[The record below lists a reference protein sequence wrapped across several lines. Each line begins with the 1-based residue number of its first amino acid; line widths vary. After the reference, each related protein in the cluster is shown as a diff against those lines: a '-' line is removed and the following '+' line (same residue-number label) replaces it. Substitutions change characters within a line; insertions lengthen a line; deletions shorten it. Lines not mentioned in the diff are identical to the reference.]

1 MKKALTLISVLTL
14 CLASYAQDDVQKAAA
29 AAAAAMY
36 AAPEQPKELAK
47 PVYWKNS
54 AEFSLGF
61 NQTGF
66 FNWAAGGNNSVTL
79 GAGMDLKANYQK
91 DLATWTNRLQTDY
104 GFLWS
109 SDKQGLVQKNKDRI
123 KFESKFA
130 YKTAKDSK
138 WNYSASLD
146 FRSQFARGYKD
157 FEEIE
162 GEWVGKKVSAALSP
176 AYLDL
181 ALGLEWKPNDWFD
194 LNLSPLDGGVVIC
207 TDKDLRSTYG
217 MKLVNELDPLSEYKS
232 TLFQL
237 GARVKGNVAVSINDN
252 FKYET
257 QLVLFYDYLYD
268 YKAENAS
275 KFPIRVNW
283 DNKISFQVGRF
294 FKIALDTWMIYDP
307 LVIFYDQ
314 DPAVGTHKTQFKEFF
329 SVDFT
334 YTFQRK
340 KK

>member
-1 MKKALTLISVLTL
+1 MKKTLALTLTL
-14 CLASYAQDDVQKAAA
+14 ALCIAAHAQDDVQKAAA
-29 AAAAAMY
+29 EAAAALY
-36 AAPEQPKELAK
+36 AAPEQQQEAPK
-47 PVYWKNS
+47 PVYWTNS

-61 NQTGF
+61 NQTSL
-66 FNWAAGGNNSVTL
+66 FNWAAGGNNTVTL
-79 GAGMDLKANYQK
+79 AAGMDLKANYKK
-91 DLATWTNRLQTDY
+91 DLAAWTNRLQTDY

-109 SDKQGLVQKNKDRI
+109 SDKRGLLQKNKDRI

-130 YKTAKDSK
+130 YKTKKDSK

-146 FRSQFARGYKD
+146 FRSQFAPGYKD

-162 GEWVGKKVSAALSP
+162 GKWIGKQVSKALSP
-176 AYLDL
+176 GYLDL

-194 LNLSPLDGGVVIC
+194 LNLSPLDGGMVIC
-207 TDKDLRSTYG
+207 TDKDLRPTYG
-217 MKLVNELDPLSEYKS
+217 MKRKDDTDPLSPYRS

-237 GARVKGNVAVSINDN
+237 GARLKTNVAVSINDN

-257 QLVLFYDYLYD
+257 QVILFYDYLYD
-268 YKAENAS
+268 YDAPNTS

-294 FKIALDTWMIYDP
+294 FKIGLDTWMIYDP
-307 LVIFYDQ
+307 IILFSAQ
-314 DPAVGTHKTQFKEFF
+314 DPSVGTHKVQFKEFF
-329 SVDFT
+329 SVNFT

-340 KK
+340 NK